1 MYVGLLPLGSV
12 VKLKDSVDALMI
24 VGYYPVASS
33 RPNYV
38 WDYAGVLFPGGCLD
52 TTQTYQFDKEQI
64 EEIQFIGYEDEEQH
78 RFIMQLNLKEYEIK
92 NQFKDAAG
100 KEEV

>member
-12 VKLKDSVDALMI
+12 VRLKEAENSLMVI
-24 VGYYPVASS
+24 GYFAVGQN

-38 WDYAGVLFPGGCLD
+38 WDYTGVVFPGGCQD

-64 EEIQFIGYEDEEQH
+64 EEIQYIGYEDEEQH
-78 RFIMQLNLKEYEIK
+78 QFIMQLNVRENEIK
-92 NQFKDAAG
+92 NQFNNVDRENG
-100 KEEV
+100 V